1 MFVLILFAFMMQIY
15 FIIEMKRIR
24 IYVESKTPIEL
35 QIKLSKFRF
44 HKIVTAFLLL
54 LMCCSVTVSG
64 IIIKEENP
72 RPDLNIKMTSKTFT
86 LIIISASLFIVTFSY
101 LVFLS
106 FQQYH
111 FFILK
116 KKEDTKLL
124 GQSFTS
130 FKHFCVYWIY
140 TALSL
145 NVISLIFSLVYMILL
160 IIEYS
165 KKRDEYQQTE
175 AIQITIISM
184 LLTHKC
190 AEFMYTAIIVMIQ
203 YQLGKRIV
211 RGKKRSAVLVK
222 RQRKKKTALAA
233 LISSSD
239 SSAGSS

>member
-106 FQQYH
+106 F
-111 FFILK
+111 
-116 KKEDTKLL
+116 
-124 GQSFTS
+124 
-130 FKHFCVYWIY
+130 
-140 TALSL
+140 
-145 NVISLIFSLVYMILL
+145 
-160 IIEYS
+160 
-165 KKRDEYQQTE
+165 
-175 AIQITIISM
+175 
-184 LLTHKC
+184 
-190 AEFMYTAIIVMIQ
+190 
-203 YQLGKRIV
+203 
-211 RGKKRSAVLVK
+211 
-222 RQRKKKTALAA
+222 
-233 LISSSD
+233 
-239 SSAGSS
+239 